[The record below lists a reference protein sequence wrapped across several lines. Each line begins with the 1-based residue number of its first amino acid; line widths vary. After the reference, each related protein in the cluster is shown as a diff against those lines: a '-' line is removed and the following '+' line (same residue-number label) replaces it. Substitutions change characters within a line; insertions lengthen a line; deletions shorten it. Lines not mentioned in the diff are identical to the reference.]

1 MDAEPVFEAL
11 ANAQREFPAIQR
23 DAVNPHFK
31 SKYTTLETLLRA
43 TREALG
49 KHGLALYHLF
59 DEVDGNRIL
68 VTRLVHKS
76 GSHIESRLR
85 LPSTDNMQHLGSATT
100 YARRYSVAAMLG
112 VSSDDD
118 DDGQAASPSGNPFK
132 DRQQQRNPPAKQEA
146 LKQEPPIER
155 AKKKIAGVER
165 CEELTDMFLKCKD
178 NEKLQTDHQLFRA
191 ICIEI
196 GAEIEKR
203 INAKK
208 WSLEGECT
216 TLMQSLKGEIEMIDT
231 IVQSTEAFG
240 DE

>member
-1 MDAEPVFEAL
+1 MDASPIYAAL
-11 ANAQREFPAIQR
+11 VKAQKEFPAIQR

-43 TREALG
+43 TRESLAQND
-49 KHGLALYHLF
+49 LALFHCF
-59 DEVDGNRIL
+59 DEVDGNRLLI
-68 VTRLVHKS
+68 TRLVYKD

-100 YARRYSVAAMLG
+100 YARRYSVAALLG

-132 DRQQQRNPPAKQEA
+132 DRQQQRTPPAKTPPA
-146 LKQEPPIER
+146 EPPIER

-178 NEKLQTDHQLFRA
+178 NEKLQADHALFRA

-203 INAKK
+203 VNAKQ
-208 WSLEGECT
+208 WSVEGECT
-216 TLMQSLKGEIEMIDT
+216 TLMESLKGEIEMIDA
-231 IVQSTEAFG
+231 IVQTSEVLDG
-240 DE
+240 